1 MKELDFLPKYY
12 HQNLRRKRRKR
23 KNIVALMIVTAILGS
38 LHLLNHTRY
47 QRLDTSV
54 AAQHTEE
61 PQGDR

>member
-23 KNIVALMIVTAILGS
+23 KNIVALVIITVILGS

-47 QRLDTSV
+47 RRLETSV
-54 AAQHTEE
+54 ATQQTEE
-61 PQGDR
+61 PQCDR